1 MQNEIGRLRKKFRE
15 GRAELFSGDARTAPC
30 RDLLKR
36 YTLLIDGLVREI
48 YEFSCQHADR
58 QAPRTR
64 HSLLAI
70 AATGGYGRGEL
81 NPFSDIDIAFIPGEQ
96 GDPWVEATVHMAFRL
111 VMDVFLSFREIRVGY
126 SYRPVPEVPT
136 WDLVT
141 KTALLDVRHLCGD
154 AGLSSQMDA
163 HLRDNLPVLDLL
175 LEIDVQSKRESGP
188 MALSLYS
195 VEPNLKEGPGSL
207 RDLHRGRWILRLLAG
222 ATNEKL
228 YDTLR
233 EKRLLGVE
241 LVRRIRAAEEWF
253 WAARN
258 WLHIVAGKKSDIL
271 INNYQDRIARELGGV
286 STQDWLAEHYRHSET
301 LASFREAAVR
311 AVLEGPVQVGG
322 TVLKGGFLRAVRDLK
337 GRDRT
342 LDTGTPAGR
351 ADDSLQLLHFSQRY
365 GIPIGF
371 GEMRLLQRR
380 SKRARGA
387 DGVTAEESWVF
398 LGILREPRR
407 VATTVRAMARLGL
420 LDRFIEGFSYLMRY
434 VPPDPAHRYTVG
446 DHSIRIIEHL
456 ESLRD
461 GQDPAGQRFTELLAE
476 CVHFDMLCLAA
487 LLHDIGKLKRGLDH
501 CEAGV
506 TQALESAERLQ
517 LAPEKKEVLEVL
529 VRHHTLLVRTARLQD
544 LKSAAVI
551 QQVAAKCRS
560 VEVLRHLY
568 LFSYVDTRA
577 VAERNWT
584 SMDYRDLEDLYHRVR
599 QHLSGQA
606 QDQDRAAVLEDRIG
620 QIRRRLATA
629 DFQVDEEAIRTH
641 CDAMPAGYVL
651 NTPLEE
657 ISFHLQMLQRL
668 DTESVIV
675 DVYNRPGEDFS
686 ELTVCTYDDPRPG
699 LLAKITGV
707 LYGCDVNIHRAQVYT
722 MERARPVVLD
732 TLWVRS
738 GALQVSENRAR
749 RIRSALSEVLA
760 GGTTIQAFLK
770 RVGKQPPGTV
780 PVEEVELRNDL
791 SEEHTVVHII
801 ARDLQGLLHLMT
813 RALSRVGLDIHSAKV
828 ATWNARAENNFY
840 VTTLGGGKIPDPEL
854 EQWRRSLR
862 AALSGHDER

>member
-30 RDLLKR
+30 RDLLKS
-36 YTLLIDGLVREI
+36 YTVLIDGIVREI
-48 YEFSCQHADR
+48 YDFSCRHADR
-58 QAPRTR
+58 QARRTER
-64 HSLLAI
+64 SLLAI

-126 SYRPVPEVPT
+126 SYRPTPEVPT

-154 AGLSSQMDA
+154 EELSSQMEA
-163 HLRDNLPVLDLL
+163 RLRENLPVLDLL
-175 LEIDVQSKRESGP
+175 LEIELQSKRESGP
-188 MALSLYS
+188 RSFSLYS
-195 VEPNLKEGPGSL
+195 VEPNVKEGAGSL
-207 RDLHRGRWILRLLAG
+207 RDLHRGRWILRLLTG
-222 ATNEKL
+222 AANDCL
-228 YDTLR
+228 YDRLR
-233 EKRLLGVE
+233 EKRLLSA
-241 LVRRIRAAEEWF
+241 RRVAQIRAAEEWF

-258 WLHIVAGKKSDIL
+258 WLHITAGKKSDVL
-271 INNYQDRIARELGGV
+271 LNNYQDRIARELAGV
-286 STQDWLAEHYRHSET
+286 SAQDWLAEHYRHSET

-311 AVLEGPVQVGG
+311 AALEGPVQVGG
-322 TVLKGGFLRAVRDLK
+322 IVLRGGFLRAGHDLAEQ
-337 GRDRT
+337 G
-342 LDTGTPAGR
+342 LALR
-351 ADDSLQLLHFSQRY
+351 ALQLLHLSQRY

-371 GEMRLLQRR
+371 GEMRALESYGKKAQ
-380 SKRARGA
+380 SGN
-387 DGVTAEESWVF
+387 GVTTGESWAF
-398 LGILREPRR
+398 LGILREARH
-407 VATTVRAMARLGL
+407 VATTVRATARLGL
-420 LDRFIEGFSYLMRY
+420 LDRFIGDFSYLMRY

-461 GQDPAGQRFTELLAE
+461 RLDPAGQRFSELLVE

-487 LLHDIGKLKRGLDH
+487 LLHDVGKLRDGVDH

-506 TQALESAERLQ
+506 AQALEAAERLQ
-517 LAPEKKEVLEVL
+517 LAPEKREILEVL

-551 QQVAAKCRS
+551 QQVAEKCRS
-560 VEVLRHLY
+560 IEALRHLY
-568 LFSYVDTRA
+568 VFSYVDTRA

-584 SMDYRDLEDLYHRVR
+584 SMDYRDLEDLYQKVQ

-606 QDQDRAAVLEDRIG
+606 QGQDRAAVLENRIG

-629 DFQVDEEAIRTH
+629 QFPVDEEAIRAH

-657 ISFHLQMLQRL
+657 IAFHLQMLQRL
-668 DTESVIV
+668 DSERVIV
-675 DVYNRPGEDFS
+675 DIYNRPGEDFS

-707 LYGCDVNIHRAQVYT
+707 LYGCGVDIHRAQVYT
-722 MERARPVVLD
+722 MERVRPVVLD

-749 RIRSALSEVLA
+749 RIRTALGEVLA
-760 GGTTIQAFLK
+760 GDATIEAFLK
-770 RVGKQPPGTV
+770 KAGKQPPRTV
-780 PVEEVELRNDL
+780 PVEEIELRNDL

-840 VTTLGGGKIPDPEL
+840 VTTLAGDKIPECEL
-854 EQWRRSLR
+854 EQWNQSLR
-862 AALSGHDER
+862 AVLSGSDERLL

>member
-36 YTLLIDGLVREI
+36 YTVLIDGLVGEI
-48 YEFSCQHADR
+48 YEFSCRHADG
-58 QAPRTR
+58 QAPRTH

-70 AATGGYGRGEL
+70 TATGGYGRGEL

-96 GDPWVEATVHMAFRL
+96 GDPWVEAAVHMAFRL

-141 KTALLDVRHLCGD
+141 KTALLDTRHLCGD
-154 AGLSSQMDA
+154 AELSSQMVA
-163 HLRDNLPVLDLL
+163 RLRESLPVLDLL
-175 LEIDVQSKRESGP
+175 LEIEVQSKRESGP
-188 MALSLYS
+188 MASSLYS

-207 RDLHRGRWILRLLAG
+207 RDLHRARWILRLLTG
-222 ATNEKL
+222 ATNDNV
-228 YDTLR
+228 YDRLR
-233 EKRLLGVE
+233 EKRLLSAEHIV
-241 LVRRIRAAEEWF
+241 RIRAAEEWF

-258 WLHIVAGKKSDIL
+258 WLHVMAGKKSDTL
-271 INNYQDRIARELGGV
+271 INNYQDRIARELGGRPA
-286 STQDWLAEHYRHSET
+286 QDWLAEHYRHSET
-301 LASFREAAVR
+301 LASFREMAVR
-311 AVLEGPVQVGG
+311 AVHEGPVQVGG
-322 TVLKGGFLRAVRDLK
+322 IVLKGGFLRA
-337 GRDRT
+337 
-342 LDTGTPAGR
+342 PAGR
-351 ADDSLQLLHFSQRY
+351 ASRPLQFLHLSQRY
-365 GIPIGF
+365 GTPIGF
-371 GEMRLLQRR
+371 AEMRLMERR
-380 SKRARGA
+380 GKRASGTGA
-387 DGVTAEESWVF
+387 VTAQESWAF
-398 LGILREPRR
+398 LGILREKRR

-420 LDRFIEGFSYLMRY
+420 LDRFIEGFSHLMRY

-461 GQDPAGQRFTELLAE
+461 GLDTAGQRFSELLTE

-487 LLHDIGKLKRGLDH
+487 LLHDVGKLDGGLNH

-506 TQALESAERLQ
+506 AQALEVAERLQ
-517 LAPEKKEVLEVL
+517 LAPEKREILEVL

-551 QQVAAKCRS
+551 QQVAGKCRS

-599 QHLSGQA
+599 QHLTG
-606 QDQDRAAVLEDRIG
+606 QDQDRATVLEDRIG

-629 DFQVDEEAIRTH
+629 EFPVDEEAIRAH

-657 ISFHLQMLQRL
+657 IAFHLQMLQRL
-668 DTESVIV
+668 DSQRVVV
-675 DVYNRPGEDFS
+675 DVYNRPSEDFS

-707 LYGCDVNIHRAQVYT
+707 LYGCDVDIHRAQVYT

-749 RIRSALSEVLA
+749 RIRNALGEVLTGDA
-760 GGTTIQAFLK
+760 AIEAFLK
-770 RVGKQPPGTV
+770 RVGKQPPGRV
-780 PVEEVELRNDL
+780 PVEIIELRNDL

-801 ARDLQGLLHLMT
+801 ARDLKGLLHLMT

-840 VTTLGGGKIPDPEL
+840 VTTLAGGKIPDLEL
-854 EQWRRSLR
+854 EQWRQSLR
-862 AALSGHDER
+862 AALSGEDEP